1 MHLCLRLDA
10 SIDTE
15 YNPVHYAQLAQ
26 IQRTILMSTAL
37 LLALIPT
44 FFFVSVTPGMCM
56 TLSLTLG
63 MTVGIRRTM
72 WMMLGELFG
81 VGLVA
86 VLVVIG
92 AAALIV
98 QYPQLFVVLKLAG
111 GGYLLYLGVQLWRS
125 RGKMAIDLDGA
136 PKNTG
141 RFQLASQGLITAIAN
156 PKGWAFFIALL
167 PPFIDPALPLPNQLV
182 MLLSVILTLEA
193 MSLMLYALGGK
204 SLSKVLQ
211 KNGNVRLMNRIAGT
225 LMVGVAGWLA
235 LG

>member
-1 MHLCLRLDA
+1 MHYSLLDL
-10 SIDTE
+10 S
-15 YNPVHYAQLAQ
+15 
-26 IQRTILMSTAL
+26 QRTRLMSSAL

-56 TLSLTLG
+56 TLALTLG

-72 WMMLGELFG
+72 WMMLGELIG

-86 VLVVIG
+86 ILVVIG
-92 AAALIV
+92 VAALIV
-98 QYPQLFVVLKLAG
+98 QYPEMFVVLKIAG
-111 GGYLLYLGVQLWRS
+111 GGYLLYLGIQLWRS
-125 RGKMAIDLDGA
+125 RGKMAIDLNGT

-141 RFQLASQGLITAIAN
+141 RLQLASQGFITAVAN

-167 PPFIDPALPLPNQLV
+167 PPFIDLTRPMPSQMV
-182 MLLSVILTLEA
+182 VLLSVILSLEA
-193 MSLMLYALGGK
+193 LSLMVYALGGK

-211 KNGNVRLMNRIAGT
+211 KSGNVRLMNRIAGT
-225 LMVGVAGWLA
+225 LMIGVAAWLA

>member
-1 MHLCLRLDA
+1 MHYSLLDL
-10 SIDTE
+10 S
-15 YNPVHYAQLAQ
+15 
-26 IQRTILMSTAL
+26 QRTRLMSSAL

-56 TLSLTLG
+56 TLALTLG

-72 WMMLGELFG
+72 WMMLGELIG

-86 VLVVIG
+86 ILVVIG
-92 AAALIV
+92 VAALIV
-98 QYPQLFVVLKLAG
+98 QYPEMFVVLKIAG
-111 GGYLLYLGVQLWRS
+111 GGYLLYLGIQLWRS
-125 RGKMAIDLDGA
+125 RGKMAIDLNGT

-141 RFQLASQGLITAIAN
+141 RLQLASQGFITAVAN

-167 PPFIDPALPLPNQLV
+167 PPFIDPTRPMPSQMV
-182 MLLSVILTLEA
+182 VLLSVILSLEA
-193 MSLMLYALGGK
+193 LSLMVYALGGK

-211 KNGNVRLMNRIAGT
+211 KSGNVRLMNRIAGT
-225 LMVGVAGWLA
+225 LMIGVAGWLA

>member
-1 MHLCLRLDA
+1 MHYPSLVL
-10 SIDTE
+10 I
-15 YNPVHYAQLAQ
+15 
-26 IQRTILMSTAL
+26 IWIKLMSTAF

-56 TLSLTLG
+56 TLALTLG

-72 WMMLGELFG
+72 WMMLGELIG

-86 VLVVIG
+86 ISVVIG
-92 AAALIV
+92 VAALIV
-98 QYPQLFVVLKLAG
+98 QYPELFVVLKIAG
-111 GGYLLYLGVQLWRS
+111 GGYLLYLGIQLWRS
-125 RGKMAIDLDGA
+125 KGKMAIDLNGT

-141 RFQLASQGLITAIAN
+141 RLQLATQGFITAVAN

-167 PPFIDPALPLPNQLV
+167 PPFIDPTRPMPSQMV
-182 MLLSVILTLEA
+182 VLLSVILTLEA
-193 MSLMLYALGGK
+193 LSLMVYALGGK

-211 KNGNVRLMNRIAGT
+211 KSGNVRLMNRIAGS
-225 LMVGVAGWLA
+225 LMMGVAAWLA

>member
-1 MHLCLRLDA
+1 
-10 SIDTE
+10 
-15 YNPVHYAQLAQ
+15 
-26 IQRTILMSTAL
+26 MSSAL

-56 TLSLTLG
+56 TLALTLG

-72 WMMLGELFG
+72 WMMLGELIG

-86 VLVVIG
+86 ILVVIG
-92 AAALIV
+92 VAALIV
-98 QYPQLFVVLKLAG
+98 QYPEMFVVLKIAG
-111 GGYLLYLGVQLWRS
+111 GGYLLYLGIQLWRS
-125 RGKMAIDLDGA
+125 RGKMAIDLNGT

-141 RFQLASQGLITAIAN
+141 RLQLASQGFITAVAN

-167 PPFIDPALPLPNQLV
+167 PPFIDPMRPMPSQMV
-182 MLLSVILTLEA
+182 VLLSVILSLEA
-193 MSLMLYALGGK
+193 LSLMVYALGGK

-211 KNGNVRLMNRIAGT
+211 KSGNVRLMNRIAGT
-225 LMVGVAGWLA
+225 LMIGVAAWLA

>member
-1 MHLCLRLDA
+1 MHYPRLD
-10 SIDTE
+10 
-15 YNPVHYAQLAQ
+15 L
-26 IQRTILMSTAL
+26 IQWTKLMSTAL

-72 WMMLGELFG
+72 WMMLGELIG
-81 VGLVA
+81 VGTVA

-92 AAALIV
+92 VAALIV
-98 QYPQLFVVLKLAG
+98 QYPQLFVVLKIAG
-111 GGYLLYLGVQLWRS
+111 GGYLLYLGIQLWLS
-125 RGKMAIDLDGA
+125 RGKMAIGLNGV
-136 PKNTG
+136 PKNIG
-141 RFQLASQGLITAIAN
+141 RLQLASQGLITAIAN

-167 PPFIDPALPLPNQLV
+167 PPFIDPAHPLPNQMV
-182 MLLSVILTLEA
+182 MLLTVILTLEA
-193 MSLMLYALGGK
+193 VSLMVYALGGK

-211 KNGNVRLMNRIAGT
+211 KSGNVRLMNRIAGT
-225 LMVGVAGWLA
+225 LMIGVAGWLA

>member
-1 MHLCLRLDA
+1 MHYSPLDL
-10 SIDTE
+10 T
-15 YNPVHYAQLAQ
+15 
-26 IQRTILMSTAL
+26 QRTRLMSSAL

-56 TLSLTLG
+56 TLALTLG

-72 WMMLGELFG
+72 WMMLGELIG

-86 VLVVIG
+86 ISVVIG
-92 AAALIV
+92 VAALIV
-98 QYPQLFVVLKLAG
+98 QYPEMFVVLKIAG
-111 GGYLLYLGVQLWRS
+111 GGYLLYLGIQLWRS
-125 RGKMAIDLDGA
+125 RGKMAIDLNGT

-141 RFQLASQGLITAIAN
+141 RLQLASQGFITAVAN

-167 PPFIDPALPLPNQLV
+167 PPFIDPTRPMPSQMV
-182 MLLSVILTLEA
+182 VLLSVILSLEA
-193 MSLMLYALGGK
+193 LSLMVYALGGK

-211 KNGNVRLMNRIAGT
+211 KSGNVRLMNRIAGT
-225 LMVGVAGWLA
+225 LMIGVAAWLA

>member
-1 MHLCLRLDA
+1 MHYSLLDL
-10 SIDTE
+10 S
-15 YNPVHYAQLAQ
+15 
-26 IQRTILMSTAL
+26 QRTRLMSSAL

-56 TLSLTLG
+56 TLALTLG

-72 WMMLGELFG
+72 WMMLGELIG

-86 VLVVIG
+86 ILVVIG
-92 AAALIV
+92 VAALIV
-98 QYPQLFVVLKLAG
+98 QYPEMFVVLKIAG
-111 GGYLLYLGVQLWRS
+111 GGYLLYLGIQLWRS
-125 RGKMAIDLDGA
+125 RGKMAIDLNGA

-141 RFQLASQGLITAIAN
+141 RLQLASQGFITAVAN

-167 PPFIDPALPLPNQLV
+167 PPFIDPTRPMPSQMV
-182 MLLSVILTLEA
+182 VLLSVILSLEA
-193 MSLMLYALGGK
+193 LSLMVYALGGK

-211 KNGNVRLMNRIAGT
+211 KSGNVRLMNRIAGT
-225 LMVGVAGWLA
+225 LMIGVAAWLA

>member
-1 MHLCLRLDA
+1 VHLCLRLDP

-211 KNGNVRLMNRIAGT
+211 KSGNVRLMNRIAGT

>member
-1 MHLCLRLDA
+1 
-10 SIDTE
+10 
-15 YNPVHYAQLAQ
+15 
-26 IQRTILMSTAL
+26 MSTAL

-182 MLLSVILTLEA
+182 MLLSVILSLEA
-193 MSLMLYALGGK
+193 MCLMLYALGGK

-211 KNGNVRLMNRIAGT
+211 KSGNVRLMNRIAGT

>member
-1 MHLCLRLDA
+1 MHYLSLVL
-10 SIDTE
+10 I
-15 YNPVHYAQLAQ
+15 LW
-26 IQRTILMSTAL
+26 IKLMSTTF

-56 TLSLTLG
+56 TLALTLG

-72 WMMLGELFG
+72 WMMLGELIG

-86 VLVVIG
+86 ISVVIG
-92 AAALIV
+92 VAALIV
-98 QYPQLFVVLKLAG
+98 QYPELFVVLKIAG
-111 GGYLLYLGVQLWRS
+111 GGYLLYLGIQLWRS
-125 RGKMAIDLDGA
+125 KGKMAIDLNGT

-141 RFQLASQGLITAIAN
+141 RLQLATQGFITAVAN

-167 PPFIDPALPLPNQLV
+167 PPFIDPTRPMPSQMV
-182 MLLSVILTLEA
+182 VLLSVILTLEA
-193 MSLMLYALGGK
+193 LSLMVYALGGK

-211 KNGNVRLMNRIAGT
+211 KSGNVRLMNRIAGS
-225 LMVGVAGWLA
+225 LMMGVAAWLA

>member
-1 MHLCLRLDA
+1 MHYSPLDL
-10 SIDTE
+10 T
-15 YNPVHYAQLAQ
+15 H
-26 IQRTILMSTAL
+26 RTRLMSSAL

-56 TLSLTLG
+56 TLALTLG

-72 WMMLGELFG
+72 WMMLGELIG

-86 VLVVIG
+86 ILVVIG
-92 AAALIV
+92 VAALIV
-98 QYPQLFVVLKLAG
+98 QYPEMFVVLKIAG
-111 GGYLLYLGVQLWRS
+111 GGYLLYLGIQLWRS
-125 RGKMAIDLDGA
+125 RGKMAIDLNGT

-141 RFQLASQGLITAIAN
+141 RLQLASQGFITAVAN

-167 PPFIDPALPLPNQLV
+167 PPFIDPTRPMPSQMAV
-182 MLLSVILTLEA
+182 LLSVILSLEA
-193 MSLMLYALGGK
+193 LSLMVYALGGK

-211 KNGNVRLMNRIAGT
+211 KSGNVRLMNRIAGT
-225 LMVGVAGWLA
+225 LMMGVAAWLA

>member
-1 MHLCLRLDA
+1 
-10 SIDTE
+10 
-15 YNPVHYAQLAQ
+15 
-26 IQRTILMSTAL
+26 MSSAL

-56 TLSLTLG
+56 TLALTLG

-72 WMMLGELFG
+72 WMMLGELIG

-86 VLVVIG
+86 ILVVIG
-92 AAALIV
+92 VAALIV
-98 QYPQLFVVLKLAG
+98 QYPEMFVVLKIAG
-111 GGYLLYLGVQLWRS
+111 GGYLLYLGIQLWRS
-125 RGKMAIDLDGA
+125 RGKMAIDLNGT

-141 RFQLASQGLITAIAN
+141 RLQLASQGFITAVAN

-167 PPFIDPALPLPNQLV
+167 PPFIDPTRPMPSQMAV
-182 MLLSVILTLEA
+182 LLSVILSLEA
-193 MSLMLYALGGK
+193 LSLMVYALGGK

-211 KNGNVRLMNRIAGT
+211 KSGNVRLMNRIAGT
-225 LMVGVAGWLA
+225 LMMGVAAWLA

>member
-1 MHLCLRLDA
+1 
-10 SIDTE
+10 
-15 YNPVHYAQLAQ
+15 
-26 IQRTILMSTAL
+26 MSTAL

-56 TLSLTLG
+56 TLALTLG

-72 WMMLGELFG
+72 WMMLGELIG

-92 AAALIV
+92 VAALIV
-98 QYPQLFVVLKLAG
+98 QYPQLFVILKLAG
-111 GGYLLYLGVQLWRS
+111 GGYLLYLGIQLWRS
-125 RGKMAIDLDGA
+125 RGKMAIDLNGT

-141 RFQLASQGLITAIAN
+141 RLQLASQGFITAVAN

-167 PPFIDPALPLPNQLV
+167 PPFIDPARPLVNQMV
-182 MLLSVILTLEA
+182 ILLTVILTLEA
-193 MSLMLYALGGK
+193 MSLMVYALGGK

-211 KNGNVRLMNRIAGT
+211 KSGNVRLMNRIAGT
-225 LMVGVAGWLA
+225 LMIGVAGWLA

>member
-1 MHLCLRLDA
+1 MHYSLLDL
-10 SIDTE
+10 T
-15 YNPVHYAQLAQ
+15 
-26 IQRTILMSTAL
+26 QRTRLMSSAL

-56 TLSLTLG
+56 TLALTLG

-72 WMMLGELFG
+72 WMMLGELIG

-86 VLVVIG
+86 ILVVIG
-92 AAALIV
+92 VAALIV
-98 QYPQLFVVLKLAG
+98 QYPEMFVVLKIAG
-111 GGYLLYLGVQLWRS
+111 GGYLLYLGIQLWRS
-125 RGKMAIDLDGA
+125 RGKMAIDLNGT

-141 RFQLASQGLITAIAN
+141 RLQLASQGFITAVAN

-167 PPFIDPALPLPNQLV
+167 PPFIDPMRPMPSQMV
-182 MLLSVILTLEA
+182 VLLSVILSLEA
-193 MSLMLYALGGK
+193 LSLMVYALGGK

-211 KNGNVRLMNRIAGT
+211 KSGNVRLMNRIAGT
-225 LMVGVAGWLA
+225 LMIGVAAWLA